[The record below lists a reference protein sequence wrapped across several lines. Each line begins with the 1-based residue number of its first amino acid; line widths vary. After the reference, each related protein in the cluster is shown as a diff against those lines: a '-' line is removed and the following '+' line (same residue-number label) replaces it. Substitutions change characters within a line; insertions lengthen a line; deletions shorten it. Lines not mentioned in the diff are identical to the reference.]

1 MKRKKDILEKLEN
14 EEKIYQESEYKDD
27 IVFAR
32 YISYMRTALLH
43 KRIDYLKHKKYL
55 LDKEISMS
63 NKEWE
68 SLADTDDFSHSFLS
82 EEDCRNEEL
91 TKAIKKLTEKQKKVI
106 IQYYYKNKKLK
117 EIAKEMNISESA
129 VDKLKSK
136 AIEKLKDYLEVENEE

>member
-1 MKRKKDILEKLEN
+1 MERKGELE
-14 EEKIYQESEYKDD
+14 YQESEYEND

-63 NKEWE
+63 NEEWE
-68 SLADTDDFSHSFLS
+68 ILSNTDNFAYSFLS
-82 EEDCRNEEL
+82 EENCNNEKL
-91 TKAIKKLTEKQKKVI
+91 SKAIRKLTEKQRKVI

-117 EIAKEMNISESA
+117 EIAKEMNTSESA

-136 AIEKLKDYLEVENEE
+136 AIEKLKGYLEVENEE

>member
-1 MKRKKDILEKLEN
+1 MKEKRDIFKEN
-14 EEKIYQESEYKDD
+14 IELKDD

-68 SLADTDDFSHSFLS
+68 KLFNTDNFEYSFLN
-82 EEDCRNEEL
+82 EEKCKNEEL
-91 TKAIKKLTEKQKKVI
+91 VKGLKQLTEKQRKVI

-117 EIAKEMNISESA
+117 EIAKDMNKDEST
-129 VDKLKSK
+129 VRKLKDR
-136 AIEKLKDYLEVENEE
+136 AIEKLRNYLEVEKYE

>member
-1 MKRKKDILEKLEN
+1 MKEKRDIFKEN
-14 EEKIYQESEYKDD
+14 IELKDD

-68 SLADTDDFSHSFLS
+68 KLFNTDNFEYSFLN
-82 EEDCRNEEL
+82 EEKCKNEEL
-91 TKAIKKLTEKQKKVI
+91 VKGLKQLTEKQRKVI

-117 EIAKEMNISESA
+117 EIAKDMNKDEST
-129 VDKLKSK
+129 VRKLKDR
-136 AIEKLKDYLEVENEE
+136 AIEK

>member
-1 MKRKKDILEKLEN
+1 MKEKRDIFKEN
-14 EEKIYQESEYKDD
+14 IELKDD

-68 SLADTDDFSHSFLS
+68 KLFNTDNFEYSFLN
-82 EEDCRNEEL
+82 EEKCKNEEL
-91 TKAIKKLTEKQKKVI
+91 VKGLKQLTEKQRKVI

-117 EIAKEMNISESA
+117 EIAKEMNKDEST
-129 VDKLKSK
+129 VRKLKDR
-136 AIEKLKDYLEVENEE
+136 AIEKLRNYLEVENEE

>member
-1 MKRKKDILEKLEN
+1 MKEKRDIFKEN
-14 EEKIYQESEYKDD
+14 IELKDD

-68 SLADTDDFSHSFLS
+68 KLFNTDNFEYSFLN
-82 EEDCRNEEL
+82 EEKCKNEEL
-91 TKAIKKLTEKQKKVI
+91 VKALKQLTEKQRKVI

-117 EIAKEMNISESA
+117 EIAKDMNKDEST
-129 VDKLKSK
+129 VRKLKDR
-136 AIEKLKDYLEVENEE
+136 AIEKLRNYLEVENEE

>member
-1 MKRKKDILEKLEN
+1 MKEKKDIFEEN
-14 EEKIYQESEYKDD
+14 TEYKDD

-68 SLADTDDFSHSFLS
+68 KLFNTDNFEYSFLN
-82 EEDCRNEEL
+82 EEKCKNEEL
-91 TKAIKKLTEKQKKVI
+91 VKGLKQLTEKQRKVI

-117 EIAKEMNISESA
+117 EIAKDMNKDEST
-129 VDKLKSK
+129 VRKLKDR
-136 AIEKLKDYLEVENEE
+136 AIEKLRNYLEVENEE

>member
-1 MKRKKDILEKLEN
+1 MKEKRDIFKEN
-14 EEKIYQESEYKDD
+14 IELKDD

-68 SLADTDDFSHSFLS
+68 KLFNTDNFEYSFLN
-82 EEDCRNEEL
+82 EEKCKNEEL
-91 TKAIKKLTEKQKKVI
+91 VKGLKQLTEKQRKVI

-117 EIAKEMNISESA
+117 EIAKDMNKDEST
-129 VDKLKSK
+129 VRKLKDR
-136 AIEKLKDYLEVENEE
+136 AIEKLRNYLEVKNEE

>member
-1 MKRKKDILEKLEN
+1 MKEKRDIFKEN
-14 EEKIYQESEYKDD
+14 IELKDD

-68 SLADTDDFSHSFLS
+68 KLFNTDNFEYSFLN
-82 EEDCRNEEL
+82 EEKCKNEEL
-91 TKAIKKLTEKQKKVI
+91 VKGLKQLTEKQRKVI

-117 EIAKEMNISESA
+117 EIAKDMNKDEST
-129 VDKLKSK
+129 VRKLKDR
-136 AIEKLKDYLEVENEE
+136 AIEKLRNYLEVENEE

>member
-1 MKRKKDILEKLEN
+1 MKEKRDIFKEN
-14 EEKIYQESEYKDD
+14 IELKDD

-68 SLADTDDFSHSFLS
+68 KLFNTDNFEYSFLN
-82 EEDCRNEEL
+82 EEKCKNEEL
-91 TKAIKKLTEKQKKVI
+91 VKGLKQLTEKQRKVI

-117 EIAKEMNISESA
+117 EIAKDMNKDERT
-129 VDKLKSK
+129 VRKLKDR
-136 AIEKLKDYLEVENEE
+136 AIEKLRNYLEVENEE

>member
-1 MKRKKDILEKLEN
+1 MKEKRDIFKEN
-14 EEKIYQESEYKDD
+14 IELKDD

-68 SLADTDDFSHSFLS
+68 KLFNTDNFEYSFLN
-82 EEDCRNEEL
+82 EEKCKNEEL
-91 TKAIKKLTEKQKKVI
+91 VKALKQLTEKQRKVI

-117 EIAKEMNISESA
+117 EIAKEMNKDEST
-129 VDKLKSK
+129 VRKLKDR
-136 AIEKLKDYLEVENEE
+136 AIEKLRNYLEVKNEE

>member
-1 MKRKKDILEKLEN
+1 MKEKRDIFKEN
-14 EEKIYQESEYKDD
+14 IELKDD

-68 SLADTDDFSHSFLS
+68 KLFNTDNFEYSFLN
-82 EEDCRNEEL
+82 EEKCKNEEL
-91 TKAIKKLTEKQKKVI
+91 VKALKQLTEKQRKVI

-117 EIAKEMNISESA
+117 EIAKDMNKDEST
-129 VDKLKSK
+129 VRKLKDR
-136 AIEKLKDYLEVENEE
+136 AIEKLRNYLEVEKYE

>member
-1 MKRKKDILEKLEN
+1 MKEKKDIFEKN
-14 EEKIYQESEYKDD
+14 TEYKDD

-63 NKEWE
+63 NNEWKIL
-68 SLADTDDFSHSFLS
+68 SNTDNFDYSFLS
-82 EEDCRNEEL
+82 AENCKSEEL
-91 TKAIKKLTEKQKKVI
+91 TKAIKKLTEKQRKVI

-117 EIAKEMNISESA
+117 EIAKDMNKDESTIR
-129 VDKLKSK
+129 KLKDR
-136 AIEKLKDYLEVENEE
+136 AIEKLRNYLEVKNEE

>member
-1 MKRKKDILEKLEN
+1 MKEKKDIFEEN
-14 EEKIYQESEYKDD
+14 TEYKDD

-32 YISYMRTALLH
+32 YINYMRTALLH

-68 SLADTDDFSHSFLS
+68 KLFNTDNFEYSFLN
-82 EEDCRNEEL
+82 EEKCKNEEL
-91 TKAIKKLTEKQKKVI
+91 VKGLKQLTEKQRKVI

-117 EIAKEMNISESA
+117 EIAKDMNKDEST
-129 VDKLKSK
+129 VRKLKDR
-136 AIEKLKDYLEVENEE
+136 AIEKLRNYLEVENEE

>member
-1 MKRKKDILEKLEN
+1 MKEKRDIFKEN
-14 EEKIYQESEYKDD
+14 VELKDD

-68 SLADTDDFSHSFLS
+68 KLFNTDNFEYSFLN
-82 EEDCRNEEL
+82 EEKCKNEEL
-91 TKAIKKLTEKQKKVI
+91 VKGLKQLTEKQRKVI

-117 EIAKEMNISESA
+117 EIAKDMNKDEST
-129 VDKLKSK
+129 VRKLKDR
-136 AIEKLKDYLEVENEE
+136 AIEKLRNYLEVENEE

>member
-1 MKRKKDILEKLEN
+1 MKEKRDIFKEN
-14 EEKIYQESEYKDD
+14 IELKDD

-68 SLADTDDFSHSFLS
+68 KLFNTDNFEYSFLN
-82 EEDCRNEEL
+82 EEKCKNEEL
-91 TKAIKKLTEKQKKVI
+91 VKALKQLTEKQRKVI

-117 EIAKEMNISESA
+117 EIAKEMNKDEST
-129 VDKLKSK
+129 VRKLKDR
-136 AIEKLKDYLEVENEE
+136 AIEKLRNYLEVENEE

>member
-1 MKRKKDILEKLEN
+1 MKEKRDIFKEN
-14 EEKIYQESEYKDD
+14 IEFKND

-68 SLADTDDFSHSFLS
+68 KLFNTDNFEYSFL
-82 EEDCRNEEL
+82 NEEKCKNEQL
-91 TKAIKKLTEKQKKVI
+91 SKAMRKLTEKQRKVI

-117 EIAKEMNISESA
+117 EIAKDMNKDEST
-129 VDKLKSK
+129 VRKLKDR
-136 AIEKLKDYLEVENEE
+136 AIEKLRNYLEVENEE

>member
-1 MKRKKDILEKLEN
+1 MKEKRDIFKEN
-14 EEKIYQESEYKDD
+14 IELKDD

-68 SLADTDDFSHSFLS
+68 KLFNTDNFEYSFLN
-82 EEDCRNEEL
+82 EEKCKNEEL
-91 TKAIKKLTEKQKKVI
+91 VKGLKQLTEKQRKVI

-117 EIAKEMNISESA
+117 EIAKEMNKDEST
-129 VDKLKSK
+129 VRKLKDR
-136 AIEKLKDYLEVENEE
+136 AIEKLRNYLEVEKYE

>member
-1 MKRKKDILEKLEN
+1 M
-14 EEKIYQESEYKDD
+14 EEKMKEKRDIFKENIELKDD

-68 SLADTDDFSHSFLS
+68 KLFNTDNFEYSFLN
-82 EEDCRNEEL
+82 EEKCKNEEL
-91 TKAIKKLTEKQKKVI
+91 VKALKQLTEKQRKVI

-117 EIAKEMNISESA
+117 EIAKEMNKDEST
-129 VDKLKSK
+129 VRKLKDR
-136 AIEKLKDYLEVENEE
+136 AIEKLRNYLEVEKYE

>member
-1 MKRKKDILEKLEN
+1 M
-14 EEKIYQESEYKDD
+14 EEKMKEKRDIFKENIELKDD

-68 SLADTDDFSHSFLS
+68 KLFNTDNFEYSFLN
-82 EEDCRNEEL
+82 EEKCKNEEL
-91 TKAIKKLTEKQKKVI
+91 VKGLKQLTEKQRKVI

-117 EIAKEMNISESA
+117 EIAKEMNKDEST
-129 VDKLKSK
+129 VRKLKDR
-136 AIEKLKDYLEVENEE
+136 AIEKLRNYLEVEKYE

>member
-1 MKRKKDILEKLEN
+1 MERKEHILGKLEDIEKTYQKN
-14 EEKIYQESEYKDD
+14 EYEDD

-63 NKEWE
+63 NEEWE
-68 SLADTDDFSHSFLS
+68 SLSNTDNITHSFLS
-82 EEDCRNEEL
+82 EENCNNEEL
-91 TKAIKKLTEKQKKVI
+91 SKAMRKLTEKQRKVI

-117 EIAKEMNISESA
+117 EIAREMNKDEST
-129 VDKLKSK
+129 VRKLKDR
-136 AIEKLKDYLEVENEE
+136 AIENLRDYLEVENEE

>member
-1 MKRKKDILEKLEN
+1 MKEKRDIFKEN
-14 EEKIYQESEYKDD
+14 IELKDD

-68 SLADTDDFSHSFLS
+68 KLFNTDNFEYSFLN
-82 EEDCRNEEL
+82 EEKCKNEEL
-91 TKAIKKLTEKQKKVI
+91 VKGLKQLTEKQRKVI

-117 EIAKEMNISESA
+117 EIAKDMNKDESA
-129 VDKLKSK
+129 VRKLKDR
-136 AIEKLKDYLEVENEE
+136 AIEKLRNYLEVKNEE

>member
-1 MKRKKDILEKLEN
+1 MKEKKDIFEEN
-14 EEKIYQESEYKDD
+14 TEYKDD

-55 LDKEISMS
+55 LDKEIFMS
-63 NKEWE
+63 NEEWE
-68 SLADTDDFSHSFLS
+68 VLSNTKNSIQSFSW
-82 EEDCRNEEL
+82 EDNCKNAEL
-91 TKAIKKLTEKQKKVI
+91 TKAIERLTEKQRKVI

-129 VDKLKSK
+129 VVQLKNK
-136 AIEKLKDYLEVENEE
+136 AIEKLRDYLEVENEKQNKIL

>member
-1 MKRKKDILEKLEN
+1 MKEKRDIFKEN
-14 EEKIYQESEYKDD
+14 IEFKND

-63 NKEWE
+63 NEEWE
-68 SLADTDDFSHSFLS
+68 NLYNTDNFDYSFLS
-82 EEDCRNEEL
+82 EKNCKNEQL
-91 TKAIKKLTEKQKKVI
+91 SKAMRKLTEKQRKVI

-117 EIAKEMNISESA
+117 EIAKDMNKDESA
-129 VDKLKSK
+129 VRKLKDR
-136 AIEKLKDYLEVENEE
+136 AIEKLRNYLEVKNEE

>member
-1 MKRKKDILEKLEN
+1 MKEKRDIFKEN
-14 EEKIYQESEYKDD
+14 IELKDD

-68 SLADTDDFSHSFLS
+68 KLFNTDNFEYSFLN
-82 EEDCRNEEL
+82 EEKCKNEEL
-91 TKAIKKLTEKQKKVI
+91 VKGLKQLTEKQIKVI

-117 EIAKEMNISESA
+117 EIAKDMNKDEST
-129 VDKLKSK
+129 VRKLKDR
-136 AIEKLKDYLEVENEE
+136 AIEKLRNYLEVENEE

>member
-1 MKRKKDILEKLEN
+1 MKEKRDIFKEN
-14 EEKIYQESEYKDD
+14 IELKDD

-68 SLADTDDFSHSFLS
+68 KLFNTDNFEYSFLN
-82 EEDCRNEEL
+82 EEKCKNEEL
-91 TKAIKKLTEKQKKVI
+91 VKGLKQLTEKQRKVI

-117 EIAKEMNISESA
+117 EIAKDTNKDEST
-129 VDKLKSK
+129 VRKLKDR
-136 AIEKLKDYLEVENEE
+136 AIEKLRNYLEVENEE

>member
-1 MKRKKDILEKLEN
+1 MKEKRDIFKEN
-14 EEKIYQESEYKDD
+14 IELKDD

-68 SLADTDDFSHSFLS
+68 KLFNTDNFEYSFLN
-82 EEDCRNEEL
+82 EEKCKNEEL
-91 TKAIKKLTEKQKKVI
+91 VKALKQLTEKQRKVI

-117 EIAKEMNISESA
+117 EIAKDMNKDEST
-129 VDKLKSK
+129 VRKLKDR
-136 AIEKLKDYLEVENEE
+136 AIEKLRNYLEVKNEE